1 MLPLDSVVRVF
12 QLTCPDYDDRDYS
25 RLGQILLCDYRGQ
38 IRIADTTHSLVAFT
52 FPRWF
57 NPDGCC
63 VTDGLTYLWV
73 SNNDLEI
80 VSLQFCGKS

>member
-1 MLPLDSVVRVF
+1 MLPLDSVVRVV
-12 QLTCPDYDDRDYS
+12 QLTCPDYDDREYT
-25 RLGQILLCDYRGQ
+25 RLCQILLCDYRG
-38 IRIADTTHSLVAFT
+38 RLCYPDATHSLVAFT

-57 NPDGCC
+57 NPDASC